1 MTTIFTSMKNIT
13 GDVWWL
19 PKLIVLSIPIYLVLT
34 SKLQK
39 ENMLAIVLFVSI
51 FYLGCASFMMYRILN
66 NEETVLPSL
75 FDIPEFLIRALC
87 MSLISI
93 PMYLLCLYCID
104 LIQKNVVFELPVMAV
119 IYICAV
125 MFFTPFIFIPAVLY
139 CVRGNLKDAL
149 NLRILFTGGGNFA
162 LQIMSFVLQYI
173 FTLGLL
179 IFLIYKL
186 LTSMLND
193 ILALNIFYS
202 ISIVFS
208 FLTLY
213 SYCADMYDEVIPPLK
228 S

>member
-1 MTTIFTSMKNIT
+1 MTTIFNSMKNIT

-19 PKLIVLSIPIYLVLT
+19 PKLIVLSVPIYLLLT
-34 SKLQK
+34 SQLPK
-39 ENMLAIVLFVSI
+39 ENMPAVVIFISI
-51 FYLGCASFMMYRILN
+51 FYLGCASFIMHNIIN
-66 NEETVLPSL
+66 NKSTVLPSL
-75 FDIPEFLIRALC
+75 FNIPEFIVRALC
-87 MSLISI
+87 MSIVSI
-93 PMYLLCLYCID
+93 PMYLLCFYCID
-104 LIQKNVVFELPVMAV
+104 LIQKNVIFELPVMAI

-125 MFFTPFIFIPAVLY
+125 LFFTPFIFIPAVLY
-139 CVRGNLKDAL
+139 SVRGNLSDAL
-149 NLRILFTGGGNFA
+149 NLKILLTGGGNFA
-162 LQIMSFVLQYI
+162 LQIMSFALQYI

-186 LTSMLND
+186 LTSMLDD

-213 SYCADMYDEVIPPLK
+213 SYCADMYDDVIPPLK